1 MNEKEME
8 VSVNKDKVISN
19 VSKEYIEDNNLKIF
33 LDETI
38 DLGEVVSKIESID
51 IEKNTNE
58 MNINE

>member
-19 VSKEYIEDNNLKIF
+19 ISKEYIEDNNLKIF

>member
-1 MNEKEME
+1 ME

-19 VSKEYIEDNNLKIF
+19 ISKEYIEDNNLKIF

>member
-1 MNEKEME
+1 ME
-8 VSVNKDKVISN
+8 VSVNKDKIISN

-51 IEKNTNE
+51 VENNANE
-58 MNINE
+58 MSVDE

>member
-1 MNEKEME
+1 ME